1 MDENN
6 QEIIQVVDPKDI
18 PYGEQLTL
26 MRLSIESQSQE
37 IRRMAKELK
46 LGESGTN
53 MSIENIVLEVD
64 KNIRQTVELIL
75 LLSIESTER
84 EQEIRDEI
92 KELKHEIERLKE

>member
-6 QEIIQVVDPKDI
+6 QEIIQVADPKEI
-18 PYGEQLTL
+18 PYGEQLTS

-37 IRRMAKELK
+37 IRRMVNALQ

-53 MSIENIVLEVD
+53 VSIENIVLEVD